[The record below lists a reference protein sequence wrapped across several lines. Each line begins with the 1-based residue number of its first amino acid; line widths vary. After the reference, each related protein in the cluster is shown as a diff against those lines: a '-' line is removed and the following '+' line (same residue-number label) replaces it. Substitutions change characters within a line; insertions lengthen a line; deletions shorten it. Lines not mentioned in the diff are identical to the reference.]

1 VHGPDRSNF
10 RKSRVGPRDINWV
23 CPEVQRIHSG
33 LPLIIQ
39 YPSPISIWSHASA
52 TCIAA
57 ANANAAATTP
67 LRRPVHPLTSSSLLY
82 SPNAYFGAYRF
93 LESQLTL
100 AGKDYGLMYSIWAR
114 FRDVIGE
121 GPGLIDC
128 NPSHLSIR
136 QVQLSDLTSD
146 NLLMA
151 VSSQRPRLLA
161 GVP

>member
-10 RKSRVGPRDINWV
+10 RKSRAGPRDINWV
-23 CPEVQRIHSG
+23 CPEARRVHPS
-33 LPLIIQ
+33 LPLITQ

-52 TCIAA
+52 TFIAA
-57 ANANAAATTP
+57 ANADAAAATP
-67 LRRPVHPLTSSSLLY
+67 LRRPVHPLTSSSLLR
-82 SPNAYFGAYRF
+82 SPHAYFGAYRF
-93 LESQLTL
+93 LEAQLTL
-100 AGKDYGLMYSIWAR
+100 AGKGYGLMYSIWAR

-128 NPSHLSIR
+128 NPSHLSVR
-136 QVQLSDLTSD
+136 RVQLLDFTFN

-151 VSSQRPRLLA
+151 VSSQRPRLPG